1 MSTEIKGS
9 GLPLEVKYGFQNHSI
24 CFRSVRADY
33 DFRHCKKLLR
43 LGGRTGKTEG
53 GSEME
58 QVTNNVTY
66 DLALEYFLDR
76 GFLVDFM
83 LQKVYGNKETIAH
96 PTQKFIDA
104 MAENFRRLKADD
116 ILCQRTTF
124 NDMICRYIFEDDG
137 NYGSIDFIEW
147 LKSRKEAK
155 N

>member
-1 MSTEIKGS
+1 
-9 GLPLEVKYGFQNHSI
+9 
-24 CFRSVRADY
+24 
-33 DFRHCKKLLR
+33 
-43 LGGRTGKTEG
+43 
-53 GSEME
+53 ME
-58 QVTNNVTY
+58 QVAEVAFY

-124 NDMICRYIFEDDG
+124 KDMICQFIFKDDG
-137 NYGSIDFIEW
+137 DYGVIDFIEW
-147 LKSRKEAK
+147 LKSRKETK

>member
-1 MSTEIKGS
+1 
-9 GLPLEVKYGFQNHSI
+9 
-24 CFRSVRADY
+24 
-33 DFRHCKKLLR
+33 
-43 LGGRTGKTEG
+43 
-53 GSEME
+53 ME

-124 NDMICRYIFEDDG
+124 HNMICQYIFEDDG
-137 NYGSIDFIEW
+137 DYGSIDFIEW
-147 LKSRKEAK
+147 LKSRKETK

>member
-1 MSTEIKGS
+1 
-9 GLPLEVKYGFQNHSI
+9 
-24 CFRSVRADY
+24 
-33 DFRHCKKLLR
+33 
-43 LGGRTGKTEG
+43 
-53 GSEME
+53 ME

-83 LQKVYGNKETIAH
+83 LLKVYGNKETIAH
-96 PTQKFIDA
+96 PAQKFIDA

-124 NDMICRYIFEDDG
+124 KDMICQYIFEDDG
-137 NYGSIDFIEW
+137 DYGSIDFIEW
-147 LKSRKEAK
+147 LKSRKETK